1 MKHLFFLIVV
11 SLCSLVSN
19 ARERVCFDND
29 WKFILGDSAQ
39 MASPEYND
47 SHWRTLNVPH
57 DWAIEGDFHDSN
69 PSGASGGALPG
80 GIGWYRKH
88 FTLSSLVSPQLSSRV
103 SPQLSSRA
111 QSRDLLPHLFLSF
124 DGVYMN
130 STVYINGK
138 KVGTRPYG
146 YSSFEYDITPY
157 VHEGENVVAVRVDN
171 SDQPNSRW
179 YSGCGIYRHVW
190 LTKTHPIHIKHW
202 GVYIHNG
209 KVEVDYIN
217 PTNQKVTV
225 KNELLD
231 ANGKVIAR
239 QSSRHSPRLSSR
251 ATSRDLS
258 TSVEMTTGKDVSS
271 RHSPR
276 LSSRH
281 SPRLSSRA
289 TSRDLLNAEGKQK
302 NRTIKLWSCESPN
315 IYTVRTQ
322 LIVAGQVVD
331 EVTTTT
337 GFRDFKF
344 DPKTGFWLNGKNFKL
359 NGVCEHHDFGCL
371 GSALNED
378 ALHRKLTKLKAM
390 GVNAIRCS
398 HNPPAPE
405 LLNMCDTMGIIV
417 MDESFDMWRR
427 RKTQNDYARFF
438 DEWHE
443 RDLTDLVLRDRNHP
457 SVLMWSIGNEVLEQW
472 SDAKADTLTL
482 EQANLIL
489 NAGHDASTL
498 AKEGEL
504 SVNSLLT
511 RHLAEIIK
519 RYDTTRPITAGC
531 NEVNPN
537 NHLFK
542 SGAIDIIGFNYH
554 HQMVKDFPKNF
565 PDKPMIF
572 SESVSAL
579 QTRGFYMMPSDSIY
593 RAPKQWW
600 LPYTD
605 PTFMCSAYDNMSAS
619 WGSTHEETWDVVKNT
634 PYVGGQFIW
643 TGFDYIGEP
652 TPYGFPARSSYFGV
666 IDLAGFP
673 KDSYYMYQSEWTD
686 KPMLHLFPHWNW
698 RPGQTIDLWAYY
710 NQADEVELFI
720 NGQSQGI
727 KSKLPSRATPGDLST
742 SCVLSVASDQRSSAV
757 EMTVGKDVSSRAQS
771 RDLCTKYHAAW
782 RVPFAPGEITAVSR
796 KNGKTVCTQTIKTAG
811 PPHHLRLSID
821 YQGKTTTFI
830 TVEVVDKDGNLCP
843 WAENQIE
850 FSTTGGAKILGTDNG
865 CQTSME
871 RFQAPRRKA
880 FFGKCLVVVQHPMT
894 SGAPSMSSRPSP
906 LMSSRP
912 SPLMS
917 SRPSPLMSSRATSR
931 DLTNS
936 PTLTAQS
943 IDLLPSSIQF

>member
-1 MKHLFFLIVV
+1 MKRHLFVLIAILS
-11 SLCSLVSN
+11 SLAGQ
-19 ARERVCFDND
+19 ARERVCFDSD
-29 WKFILGDSAQ
+29 WRFVLADSAQ
-39 MASPEYND
+39 MSNVEYND
-47 SHWRTLNVPH
+47 SWWRKLDVPH
-57 DWAIEGDFHDSN
+57 DWAIEGDFYASN
-69 PSGASGGALPG
+69 PSGAGGGALPG
-80 GIGWYRKH
+80 GIGWYRKY
-88 FTLSSLVSPQLSSRV
+88 FSLPTSKEKY
-103 SPQLSSRA
+103 
-111 QSRDLLPHLFLSF
+111 FLEF

-130 STVYINGK
+130 STVYINGQ
-138 KVGTRPYG
+138 KVGFRPYG

-157 VHEGENVVAVRVDN
+157 VHEGKNVVAVRVDN

-190 LTKTHPIHIKHW
+190 LTKTNPIHIKHW
-202 GVYIHNG
+202 GVYVHDG
-209 KVEVDYIN
+209 KVEVDYEN
-217 PTNQKVTV
+217 PTKQKVTV
-225 KNELLD
+225 KNTWFD
-231 ANGKVIAR
+231 ASGKPVNIKKPR
-239 QSSRHSPRLSSR
+239 Q
-251 ATSRDLS
+251 
-258 TSVEMTTGKDVSS
+258 
-271 RHSPR
+271 
-276 LSSRH
+276 
-281 SPRLSSRA
+281 
-289 TSRDLLNAEGKQK
+289 
-302 NRTIKLWSCESPN
+302 WSCEDPY
-315 IYTVRTQ
+315 IYKVRTQ
-322 LIVAGQVVD
+322 LLVAGKVVD
-331 EVTTTT
+331 EVVTTT

-344 DPKTGFWLNGKNFKL
+344 DSKTGFWLNGKNFKL

-371 GSALNED
+371 GAALNED

-390 GVNAIRCS
+390 GVNAIRSS

-443 RDLTDLVLRDRNHP
+443 RDLTDLILRDRNHP
-457 SVLMWSIGNEVLEQW
+457 SILMWSIGNEVLEQW

-511 RHLAEIIK
+511 RHLAEIVK

-531 NEVNPN
+531 NEANPN

-554 HQMVKDFPKNF
+554 QQWVPGVPQNF
-565 PDKPMIF
+565 PDKPFIF

-579 QTRGFYMMPSDSIY
+579 QTRGYYMMPSDSIY

-605 PTFMCSAYDNMSAS
+605 PSYMCSAYDNMSAS
-619 WGSTHEETWDVVKNT
+619 WGSTHEETWDVIKHT

-652 TPYGFPARSSYFGV
+652 TPYGFPARSSYFGI

-673 KDSYYMYQSEWTD
+673 KDSYYMYQSEWTS

-698 RPGQTIDLWAYY
+698 LPGQTIDLWAYY
-710 NQADEVELFI
+710 NNADEVELFI
-720 NGQSQGI
+720 NGVSAGI
-727 KSKLPSRATPGDLST
+727 RQKADSHQFH
-742 SCVLSVASDQRSSAV
+742 V
-757 EMTVGKDVSSRAQS
+757 M
-771 RDLCTKYHAAW
+771 W
-782 RVPFAPGEITAVSR
+782 RVQFEPGEIKAVSR
-796 KNGKTVCTQTIKTAG
+796 KNGKTVCEQTIKTAG
-811 PPHHLRLSID
+811 PAHHIRLTTD
-821 YQGKTTTFI
+821 YKGKNTTFI

-850 FSTTGGAKILGTDNG
+850 FFTTGDAKILGTDNG

-871 RFQAPRRKA
+871 RFQAPRRKT
-880 FFGKCLVVVQHPMT
+880 FFGKCMVVVHGYGT
-894 SGAPSMSSRPSP
+894 
-906 LMSSRP
+906 L
-912 SPLMS
+912 
-917 SRPSPLMSSRATSR
+917 RAE
-931 DLTNS
+931 
-936 PTLTAQS
+936 S
-943 IDLLPSSIQF
+943 IDLAPSSIEM

>member
-1 MKHLFFLIVV
+1 MKRLFFLIVV
-11 SLCSLVSN
+11 ILSSLASQ

-80 GIGWYRKH
+80 GIGWYRKY
-88 FTLSSLVSPQLSSRV
+88 FSLP
-103 SPQLSSRA
+103 A
-111 QSRDLLPHLFLSF
+111 GKEKYFLEF

-130 STVYINGK
+130 STVFVNGK
-138 KVGTRPYG
+138 KVGSRPYG

-157 VHEGENVVAVRVDN
+157 VHEGKNVVAVRVDN

-202 GVYIHNG
+202 GVYVHDG
-209 KVEVDYIN
+209 KVEVDYEN
-217 PTNQKVTV
+217 PTNQRVTV

-231 ANGKVIAR
+231 RDGKVIATAK
-239 QSSRHSPRLSSR
+239 SSNSPNSLNSINSIIN
-251 ATSRDLS
+251 SLNS
-258 TSVEMTTGKDVSS
+258 IINSLN
-271 RHSPR
+271 SPN
-276 LSSRH
+276 S
-281 SPRLSSRA
+281 
-289 TSRDLLNAEGKQK
+289 
-302 NRTIKLWSCESPN
+302 KLHKWSCESP
-315 IYTVRTQ
+315 YVYKVRTQ
-322 LIVAGQVVD
+322 LVVGGQVVD
-331 EVTTTT
+331 ELTTTT

-511 RHLAEIIK
+511 TRSTP
-519 RYDTTRPITAGC
+519 TTICSRA
-531 NEVNPN
+531 V
-537 NHLFK
+537 
-542 SGAIDIIGFNYH
+542 
-554 HQMVKDFPKNF
+554 
-565 PDKPMIF
+565 
-572 SESVSAL
+572 
-579 QTRGFYMMPSDSIY
+579 PSIS
-593 RAPKQWW
+593 
-600 LPYTD
+600 
-605 PTFMCSAYDNMSAS
+605 SAS
-619 WGSTHEETWDVVKNT
+619 T
-634 PYVGGQFIW
+634 
-643 TGFDYIGEP
+643 
-652 TPYGFPARSSYFGV
+652 
-666 IDLAGFP
+666 
-673 KDSYYMYQSEWTD
+673 
-686 KPMLHLFPHWNW
+686 
-698 RPGQTIDLWAYY
+698 TITRW
-710 NQADEVELFI
+710 
-720 NGQSQGI
+720 
-727 KSKLPSRATPGDLST
+727 
-742 SCVLSVASDQRSSAV
+742 
-757 EMTVGKDVSSRAQS
+757 
-771 RDLCTKYHAAW
+771 
-782 RVPFAPGEITAVSR
+782 
-796 KNGKTVCTQTIKTAG
+796 
-811 PPHHLRLSID
+811 
-821 YQGKTTTFI
+821 
-830 TVEVVDKDGNLCP
+830 
-843 WAENQIE
+843 
-850 FSTTGGAKILGTDNG
+850 
-865 CQTSME
+865 
-871 RFQAPRRKA
+871 
-880 FFGKCLVVVQHPMT
+880 
-894 SGAPSMSSRPSP
+894 
-906 LMSSRP
+906 
-912 SPLMS
+912 
-917 SRPSPLMSSRATSR
+917 
-931 DLTNS
+931 
-936 PTLTAQS
+936 
-943 IDLLPSSIQF
+943 